1 MNRVILGVAHGAP
14 GFAVPEGACDCHTH
28 VFGPAERFAF
38 AADRLY
44 TPGEALT
51 EDLFAHQLRLGL
63 DRVVIVQPSCYGT
76 DNACTIAGIRAL
88 GPARARGV
96 AVIGADADDAALAAL
111 HAAGIRGVRLNLET
125 SGNNDPDA
133 ARAALR
139 GTAAR
144 VAPFGWHVQVFTNLG
159 VIAALGGA
167 VQALPVPLVVDHF
180 GKARGDAG
188 LSQPG
193 FDMLL
198 GLVRDGHAYV
208 KLSAPHRVSAQP
220 GYADAAPLAQAL
232 IAANPDRMLW
242 GSDWPHP
249 GGAPPGG
256 KRSRE
261 GIEPFRPEDDGAALA
276 RLAGWAAGDA
286 ALLRRILADNPARL
300 YGF

>member
-1 MNRVILGVAHGAP
+1 MSRAILGVHHGAP
-14 GFAVPEGACDCHTH
+14 GFAMPEGACDCHTH
-28 VFGPAERFAF
+28 VFGPAGRFPF

-44 TPGEALT
+44 TPGDALV

-76 DNACTIAGIRAL
+76 DNACTVAGLRAL

-96 AVIGADADDAALAAL
+96 AVIADAADEAALAAL

-125 SGNNDPDA
+125 SGNNDPEA
-133 ARAALR
+133 ARRALR
-139 GTAAR
+139 ETAAR

-159 VIAALGGA
+159 VIGALRE
-167 VQALPVPLVVDHF
+167 VVETLPVPLVVDHF
-180 GKARGDAG
+180 GRARGDGGIA
-188 LSQPG
+188 QPG
-193 FDMLL
+193 FDALL
-198 GLVRDGHAYV
+198 GLVRDGRAYV
-208 KLSAPHRVSAQP
+208 KLSAPHRASALP
-220 GYADAAPLAQAL
+220 GYADVLPLARAL

-256 KRSRE
+256 RRSPD
-261 GIEPFRPEDDGAALA
+261 GIEAFRPEDDGAALT
-276 RLAGWAAGDA
+276 RLGQWAAGDA
-286 ALLRRILADNPARL
+286 ALLRRILVDNPARL